1 VTRLHVHR
9 FGPRESTAVPVVAIH
24 GVMGHGARFGLFAA
38 AAFPDRPVLALDLR
52 GHADSTWDPPWD
64 AATHVAD
71 VLDTLDAASGAGGG
85 GAPQLARVDVVG
97 HSFGGLLATHLAAT
111 APERVRRVVLLDP
124 AIGLDPARM
133 RDAAEET
140 RLDDG
145 WPSFEEALAARLADR
160 PPQAITPVREDLKEH
175 LAEGDDG
182 RFRLRFS
189 RSAVIVGW
197 SEMTRP
203 PAPLR
208 EFPGELLLVIADTGG
223 YVTPTLRESLGADLG
238 PRFTERTVRAGHMI
252 WWDALEDT
260 AALVGAF
267 LDGRDVPTV
276 APRAEDVELEEQLA
290 AAAADSRVA
299 LSVSTAPR

>member
-1 VTRLHVHR
+1 ML
-9 FGPRESTAVPVVAIH
+9 AVH
-24 GVMGHGARFGLFAA
+24 GVMGHGARFGPFAG
-38 AAFPDRPVLALDLR
+38 AAFPDRAVLAPDLR

-71 VLDTLDAASGAGGG
+71 LLETLDAAGGAGRGAGG
-85 GAPQLARVDVVG
+85 PDVARIDVVG
-97 HSFGGLLATHLAAT
+97 HSFGGLLATHLAAA
-111 APERVRRVVLLDP
+111 APERIRRVVLLDP

-145 WPSFEEALAARLADR
+145 WPTFEEALVARLADR

-203 PAPLR
+203 PVSLR
-208 EFPGELLLVIADTGG
+208 EFPGELLLVVADSGG
-223 YVTPTLRESLGADLG
+223 YVTPALRESLGADLG
-238 PRFTERTVRAGHMI
+238 SRFTERTVRAGHMI

-260 AALVGAF
+260 AAVVGAF
-267 LDGRDVPTV
+267 LAGGVVPTV
-276 APRAEDVELEEQLA
+276 APPADDAALETQLSEA
-290 AAAADSRVA
+290 AAESRAA
-299 LSVSTAPR
+299 LSGSTAPH

>member
-1 VTRLHVHR
+1 MTRLHVHR
-9 FGPRESTAVPVVAIH
+9 FGPRESAGVPVVAIH
-24 GVMGHGARFGLFAA
+24 GVMGHGARFGPFAA
-38 AAFPDRPVLALDLR
+38 AAFPDRAVLAPDLR

-64 AATHVAD
+64 AATHVTDLLA
-71 VLDTLDAASGAGGG
+71 VLDHGG
-85 GAPQLARVDVVG
+85 LERVDVVG
-97 HSFGGLLATHLAAT
+97 HSFGGLLATHLAAS

-145 WPSFEEALAARLADR
+145 WPSFDDALAARLTDR
-160 PPQAITPVREDLKEH
+160 PPQALTPVREDLKEH

-197 SEMTRP
+197 SDMTRP
-203 PAPLR
+203 TVSLH

-223 YVTPTLRESLGADLG
+223 YVTPALRSGLGADLG
-238 PRFTERTVRAGHMI
+238 SRFTERTVRAGHMI
-252 WWDALEDT
+252 WWDALQDT
-260 AALVGAF
+260 AAVVGAF
-267 LDGRDVPTV
+267 LAGSVVPTV
-276 APRAEDVELEEQLA
+276 APRADDATLEARLADA
-290 AAAADSRVA
+290 AAGSHEA
-299 LSVSTAPR
+299 LSGSTAPR

>member
-1 VTRLHVHR
+1 ML
-9 FGPRESTAVPVVAIH
+9 AVH
-24 GVMGHGARFGLFAA
+24 GVMGHGARFGPFAA
-38 AAFPDRPVLALDLR
+38 AAFPDRAVLAPDLR
-52 GHADSTWDPPWD
+52 GHASSTWDPPWD

-71 VLDTLDAASGAGGG
+71 LLAVLDHGGHE
-85 GAPQLARVDVVG
+85 RVDVVG

-111 APERVRRVVLLDP
+111 APERVRRVILLDP

-160 PPQAITPVREDLKEH
+160 SPQAVTQVREDLKEH

-203 PAPLR
+203 PVSLGG
-208 EFPGELLLVIADTGG
+208 FPGELLLVIADTGG
-223 YVTPTLRESLGADLG
+223 YVTPALRARLAADLG
-238 PRFTERTVRAGHMI
+238 PSYTERTVRAGHMI

-260 AALVGAF
+260 AAVVGAF
-267 LDGRDVPTV
+267 VAGSEVPMV
-276 APRAEDVELEEQLA
+276 APRIEDADLEERLAEA
-290 AAAADSRVA
+290 AAESQAA
-299 LSVSTAPR
+299 LSGSTAPR